1 MNFLEKKRKK
11 EKKIMK
17 NFNFTDNLALTYQ
30 EIEQKTSEISLSII
44 GNRKFCNTENILPY
58 RFTRFTMQARIS
70 RD

>member
-1 MNFLEKKRKK
+1 
-11 EKKIMK
+11 MK

-30 EIEQKTSEISLSII
+30 EIEQKTNEISLSIV

-58 RFTRFTMQARIS
+58 RLTRFTMQARIS